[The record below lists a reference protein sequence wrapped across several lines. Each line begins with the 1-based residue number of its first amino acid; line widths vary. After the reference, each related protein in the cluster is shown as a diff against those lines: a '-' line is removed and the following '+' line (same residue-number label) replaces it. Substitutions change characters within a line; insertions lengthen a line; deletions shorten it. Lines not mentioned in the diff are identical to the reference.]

1 MGRSRG
7 RCRLGDRR
15 GSPLHGFRLPR
26 PPVEKHP
33 DRVCVLRHRGS
44 AVVRRPPSPAQ
55 IGSRRPS
62 FGRIEVGTMY
72 PILGLTTTPVNE
84 TRRDTA
90 LRTYARLEYGEPDAT
105 WLIVGARPNGE
116 TLIQRR

>member
-1 MGRSRG
+1 
-7 RCRLGDRR
+7 
-15 GSPLHGFRLPR
+15 
-26 PPVEKHP
+26 
-33 DRVCVLRHRGS
+33 
-44 AVVRRPPSPAQ
+44 
-55 IGSRRPS
+55 
-62 FGRIEVGTMY
+62 MY

-116 TLIQRR
+116 SLIQRMARRLRYWINSFRGFAIYDVREIDDRTRV